1 MWAEHQ
7 PQTQRRSKNYPDYMY
22 PSAMIDVATGLN
34 DMNIDRAVKQQ
45 MSPQPDD
52 NDVESDFII
61 PK

>member
-1 MWAEHQ
+1 
-7 PQTQRRSKNYPDYMY
+7 
-22 PSAMIDVATGLN
+22 MIDVATGLN